1 MKILSALNLCLSSMT
16 LLFSSAAFCAETVL
30 QNAVPTTEEAKNSA
44 LFLALQEQDRIF
56 FERAFNQCDI
66 EYLEKAI
73 ASDFRMYHD
82 KGGPQDRAQFLSN
95 VKKNICA
102 TPDKKPIRKLEEG
115 SLQLYP
121 LYNGN
126 SLYGVIQTGIHH
138 FYIREPNK
146 KDVHTGTASFTHIY
160 LLENGQWI
168 LKESLSY
175 DHTAARKI
183 ESNPK
188 QVH

>member
-1 MKILSALNLCLSSMT
+1 MKIISARNIFFSSLT
-16 LLFSSAAFCAETVL
+16 LLFSSAAFCAETEL

-44 LFLALQEQDRIF
+44 LFLTLQEHDRTF

-73 ASDFRMYHD
+73 ANDFRMYHD
-82 KGGPQDRAQFLSN
+82 KGGPQDRANFLSN

-102 TPDKKPIRKLEEG
+102 TPNKKPIRKLEEG
-115 SLQLYP
+115 SLQLFP

-126 SLYGVIQTGIHH
+126 NLYGTIQTGIHH
-138 FYIREPNK
+138 FYLREPNK
-146 KDVHTGTASFTHIY
+146 SDVHTGTANFTHIY
-160 LLENGQWI
+160 LLENGFWI

-183 ESNPK
+183 EPHLK
-188 QVH
+188 QAR